1 MLISAHLRRDVDDD
15 GDDDGDE
22 DDGDGDDS
30 DDDAVVVDQ
39 LDMALLIYARL
50 RHDGGDHDDTRYQ
63 LRLLLGWQMAYFGIR
78 IWLIFDGAEWKPA
91 EQDQNYSRQWSF
103 LSKICLPQSPVDQN
117 KLYDG
122 DKVR

>member
-22 DDGDGDDS
+22 DDGDGDGDDS

-39 LDMALLIYARL
+39 LNMALLIYARL

-78 IWLIFDGAEWKPA
+78 IWLIFDGAE
-91 EQDQNYSRQWSF
+91 
-103 LSKICLPQSPVDQN
+103 
-117 KLYDG
+117 
-122 DKVR
+122 

>member
-50 RHDGGDHDDTRYQ
+50 
-63 LRLLLGWQMAYFGIR
+63 LVFW
-78 IWLIFDGAEWKPA
+78 
-91 EQDQNYSRQWSF
+91 DQN
-103 LSKICLPQSPVDQN
+103 LVDF
-117 KLYDG
+117 
-122 DKVR
+122 